1 MGNKINY
8 AVFSFH
14 INYPDIGS
22 VQDEFVPYQQ
32 ALTLKELGYDIPTM
46 GSYIN
51 EKKFNLSTGGKM
63 YRTTPSEP
71 KFCIAPQ
78 YHQAFQW
85 LEIKYKLDIMVDLL
99 PTQDFK
105 NWLDSLNHYIKIAKN
120 IPSDLEISN

>member
-22 VQDEFVPYQQ
+22 VHDEFVPYQQ

-46 GSYIN
+46 GSYTN

-71 KFCIAPQ
+71 KVCISPQ
-78 YHQAFQW
+78 YNQAFEW
-85 LEIKYKLDIMVDLL
+85 LKKKYDMNIDVEIT
-99 PTQDFK
+99 PTQGFK
-105 NWLDSLNHYIKIAKN
+105 NWLDSLNHYIKLAKRV
-120 IPSDLEISN
+120 